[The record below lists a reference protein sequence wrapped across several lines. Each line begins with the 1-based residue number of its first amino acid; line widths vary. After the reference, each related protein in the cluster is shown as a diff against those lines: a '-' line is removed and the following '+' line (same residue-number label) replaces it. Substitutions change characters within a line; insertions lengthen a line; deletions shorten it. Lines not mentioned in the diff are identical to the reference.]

1 MLPRAVP
8 LETDQALIS
17 AVLWEGS
24 VTSLSLTGCFFCFV
38 CFGVFFLANL
48 VSNDETEPA
57 GSRTLPHSYFRV
69 FRDYLCWA
77 LGKQSKELAH
87 S

>member
-24 VTSLSLTGCFFCFV
+24 VTSLSLTGCFFVLFV
-38 CFGVFFLANL
+38 LGFFLANL

-57 GSRTLPHSYFRV
+57 SSRTLPHSYFRV